1 MKNTTMDLRIKDS
14 VNNIFD
20 GVKPLEMSEF
30 TLLGLM
36 SIVLPYDWQLVMW
49 LMPLLVVNTIVRIV
63 VARRIGNPSLSKGAR
78 WALWLM
84 VAFFAYQL
92 VSMLYTVNQ
101 ADGWDIILRRLP
113 LLLFVLCPLAADS
126 GYLSRDRVRVLMW
139 IFTLSLAVKFIIR
152 FIIMFAESH
161 TFVFGSYFDP
171 VHHTY
176 MAMYLMFVLGFL
188 YDEWL
193 NYRNKMTRTLQLL
206 FCLVVLIMLAYLVMV
221 LSRTGI
227 AGLVVMVFA
236 IIAYHIF
243 GLKEVRRGLLMLA
256 AVAVVGTGV
265 YFILPDSS
273 RRLTQTFEEMSEGD
287 TSDARY
293 LIFGSSLKGISQSL
307 PLGVGIGD
315 KNDVLAKIYEESGED
330 YAIQAQFNSHNIYLD
345 ATLTMG
351 IPGLLLLLAALAV
364 PAVMA
369 WRRRDFILMSLIFSV
384 AFSGLFE
391 AILNRQMGIM
401 FVGLFWMILL
411 ASQIGGALGED
422 KGKLREVKGS

>member
-1 MKNTTMDLRIKDS
+1 MDLRIKDS
-14 VNNIFD
+14 VK
-20 GVKPLEMSEF
+20 GVFGGMKPLEMSEF
-30 TLLGLM
+30 VLMGLM
-36 SIVLPYDWQLVMW
+36 AIVLPYDWQLVMW
-49 LMPLLVVNTIVRIV
+49 LLPLLVVNTIARIFA
-63 VARRIGNPSLSKGAR
+63 ARRIGNPSLSKGAR

-92 VSMLYTVNQ
+92 VSMLYSVNQ
-101 ADGWDIILRRLP
+101 ANGWDMILRRLP
-113 LLLFVLCPLAADS
+113 LLLFVLCALTADS
-126 GYLSRDRVRVLMW
+126 GYLMRSRLRVLMW
-139 IFTLSLAVKFIIR
+139 LFTLSLTVKFIIR
-152 FIIMFAESH
+152 FIVVLAVSH
-161 TFVFGSYFDP
+161 KFVFASSFDP

-176 MAMYLMFVLGFL
+176 VAMYLMFVLGFL

-193 NYRNKMTRTLQLL
+193 NRRKDMSRTVQLL
-206 FCLVVLIMLAYLVMV
+206 FSLVVLIMLAYLVMV

-236 IIAYHIF
+236 IIAYHLF
-243 GLKEVRRGLLMLA
+243 CLKEVRRGMLMLA

-265 YFILPDSS
+265 YFMLPDSA
-273 RRLTQTFEEMSEGD
+273 RRITKTLTEVSDGD
-287 TSDARY
+287 TSDARF
-293 LIFGSSLKGISQSL
+293 LIFSSSLEGIGQNM
-307 PLGVGIGD
+307 PFGTGIGD
-315 KNDVLAKIYEESGED
+315 KEEVLAEIYKAKGKDFTIEKQ
-330 YAIQAQFNSHNIYLD
+330 YNSHNIYLD

-369 WRRRDFILMSLIFSV
+369 WRRRDFILMSLVFSV

-401 FVGLFWMILL
+401 FIGLFWMILL

>member
-1 MKNTTMDLRIKDS
+1 MDLQIKDS
-14 VNNIFD
+14 VNYIF
-20 GVKPLEMSEF
+20 GGMKPLEMSEF
-30 TLLGLM
+30 ILLGLM

-49 LMPLLVVNTIVRIV
+49 LLPLLVVNTIVRIV
-63 VARRIGNPSLSKGAR
+63 AARRIGNPSLSKGAR

-101 ADGWDIILRRLP
+101 ADGWDMILRRLP

-126 GYLSRDRVRVLMW
+126 GYLTRGRVRVLMW
-139 IFTLSLAVKFIIR
+139 IFTLSLALKFIIR
-152 FIIMFAESH
+152 FIIMLVESH
-161 TFVFGSYFDP
+161 KFVFSESFDP

-176 MAMYLMFVLGFL
+176 MAMYLMFVIGFL
-188 YDEWL
+188 YSEWL
-193 NYRNKMTRTLQLL
+193 NHRKEMSRTVLLL

-227 AGLVVMVFA
+227 AGLVVIVFA

-265 YFILPDSS
+265 YFLLPDSS

-307 PLGVGIGD
+307 PWGVGIGD
-315 KNDVLAKIYEESGED
+315 KNDVLAKIYEETGED
-330 YAIQAQFNSHNIYLD
+330 YAIQAQYNSHNIYLD
-345 ATLTMG
+345 AMLTMG

-364 PAVMA
+364 PTVMA
-369 WRRRDFILMSLIFSV
+369 WRRRDFILMSLIFSFG
-384 AFSGLFE
+384 FSGLFE

-401 FVGLFWMILL
+401 FFGLFWMILL
-411 ASQIGGALGED
+411 ASQ
-422 KGKLREVKGS
+422 EVRTEN

>member
-1 MKNTTMDLRIKDS
+1 MDLRIKDS
-14 VNNIFD
+14 VNIIF
-20 GVKPLEMSEF
+20 GGMKPLEMSEF
-30 TLLGLM
+30 ALLGLM
-36 SIVLPYDWQLVMW
+36 TIVLPYDWQLVMW
-49 LMPLLVVNTIVRIV
+49 LLPLLVVNTIVRIV
-63 VARRIGNPSLSKGAR
+63 AARRIGNPSLSKGAR

-101 ADGWDIILRRLP
+101 ADGWDMILRRLP

-126 GYLSRDRVRVLMW
+126 GYLTRGRVRVLMW

-152 FIIMFAESH
+152 FIIMLSESH
-161 TFVFGSYFDP
+161 KFVFAASFDP

-176 MAMYLMFVLGFL
+176 IAMYLMFVIGFL
-188 YDEWL
+188 YSEWL
-193 NYRNKMTRTLQLL
+193 NHRKEMSRTVLLL

-265 YFILPDSS
+265 YFLLPDSS

-307 PLGVGIGD
+307 PWGVGIGD
-315 KNDVLAKIYEESGED
+315 KNDVLAKIYEETGED
-330 YAIQAQFNSHNIYLD
+330 YAIQAQYNSHNIYLD
-345 ATLTMG
+345 AMLTMG

-364 PAVMA
+364 PTVMA
-369 WRRRDFILMSLIFSV
+369 WRRRDFILMSFIFSF

-411 ASQIGGALGED
+411 ASQ
-422 KGKLREVKGS
+422 EVRTEN

>member
-1 MKNTTMDLRIKDS
+1 MDLRIKDS
-14 VNNIFD
+14 INNIF
-20 GVKPLEMSEF
+20 GGMKPLEMSEF
-30 TLLGLM
+30 ALFGLM
-36 SIVLPYDWQLVMW
+36 AIVLSYDWQLVMW
-49 LMPLLVVNTIVRIV
+49 LLPLLVVNTIVRMV
-63 VARRIGNPSLSKGAR
+63 AARRIGNPSLSKGAR
-78 WALWLM
+78 WTLWLV

-92 VSMLYTVNQ
+92 VSMLYTDNKV
-101 ADGWDIILRRLP
+101 DGWDMILRRLP

-126 GYLSRDRVRVLMW
+126 GYLTRNRMRMLMW
-139 IFTLSLAVKFIIR
+139 IFTLSLTVKFIIR
-152 FIIMFAESH
+152 FIVMLAVSH
-161 TFVFGSYFDP
+161 KFVFASSFDP

-193 NYRNKMTRTLQLL
+193 NHRKEMSRTVLLL

-243 GLKEVRRGLLMLA
+243 GLKEVRHGLLMLA

-265 YFILPDSS
+265 YFILPDSA
-273 RRLTQTFEEMSEGD
+273 RRITKTLTEVSDGD
-287 TSDARY
+287 TSDARF
-293 LIFGSSLKGISQSL
+293 LIFSSSLEGIGQNL
-307 PLGVGIGD
+307 PFGAGIGD
-315 KNDVLAKIYEESGED
+315 KEEVLAEIYKAKGKDFTVEKQ
-330 YAIQAQFNSHNIYLD
+330 YNSHNIYLD

-401 FVGLFWMILL
+401 FCGLFLMVAL
-411 ASQIGGALGED
+411 ASQRGGELGED

>member
-1 MKNTTMDLRIKDS
+1 MDLRIKDS
-14 VNNIFD
+14 VNNIF
-20 GVKPLEMSEF
+20 GGMKPLEMSEF
-30 TLLGLM
+30 VLLGLM
-36 SIVLPYDWQLVMW
+36 TIVLPYDWQLVMW

-63 VARRIGNPSLSKGAR
+63 AARCIGNPSLSKGAR

-101 ADGWDIILRRLP
+101 ADGWDMILRRLP

-126 GYLSRDRVRVLMW
+126 GYLTRGRVRVLMW
-139 IFTLSLAVKFIIR
+139 IFTLSLTVKFIIR
-152 FIIMFAESH
+152 FIIMLSESH
-161 TFVFGSYFDP
+161 KFVFAASFDP

-176 MAMYLMFVLGFL
+176 IAMYLMFVMGFL
-188 YDEWL
+188 YSEWL
-193 NYRNKMTRTLQLL
+193 NHRKEMSRMVLLL

-256 AVAVVGTGV
+256 AVAVLGTGV
-265 YFILPDSS
+265 YFLLPDGS

-307 PLGVGIGD
+307 PWGVGIGD
-315 KNDVLAKIYEESGED
+315 KNDVLAKLYEETGED
-330 YAIQAQFNSHNIYLD
+330 YAIQAQYNSHNIYLD
-345 ATLTMG
+345 AMLTMG

-364 PAVMA
+364 PTVMA
-369 WRRRDFILMSLIFSV
+369 WRRRDFILISLIFSF

-411 ASQIGGALGED
+411 ASQ
-422 KGKLREVKGS
+422 EVRTEN

>member
-1 MKNTTMDLRIKDS
+1 MDLQIKDS
-14 VNNIFD
+14 ANNIF
-20 GVKPLEMSEF
+20 GGMKPLEMSEF
-30 TLLGLM
+30 VLLGLM

-49 LMPLLVVNTIVRIV
+49 LMPLLVINTIVRIV
-63 VARRIGNPSLSKGAR
+63 AARRIGNPSLSKGAR

-101 ADGWDIILRRLP
+101 ADGWDMVLRRLP
-113 LLLFVLCPLAADS
+113 LLLFALCPLVTDS

-139 IFTLSLAVKFIIR
+139 IFTLSLTLKFIIR
-152 FIIMFAESH
+152 FIIMLVESH
-161 TFVFGSYFDP
+161 KFVFAASFDP

-176 MAMYLMFVLGFL
+176 IAMYLMFVIGFL
-188 YDEWL
+188 YSEWS
-193 NYRNKMTRTLQLL
+193 NHRKEMSRTVLLL

-256 AVAVVGTGV
+256 AVAVLGTGV
-265 YFILPDSS
+265 YFLLPDSS

-307 PLGVGIGD
+307 PWGVGIGD
-315 KNDVLAKIYEESGED
+315 KNDVLAKIYEETGED
-330 YAIQAQFNSHNIYLD
+330 YAIQAQYNSHNIYLD
-345 ATLTMG
+345 AMLTMG

-364 PAVMA
+364 PTVMA
-369 WRRRDFILMSLIFSV
+369 CRRRDFILMSLIFSF

-401 FVGLFWMILL
+401 FVGLFWMVLL
-411 ASQIGGALGED
+411 ASQ
-422 KGKLREVKGS
+422 EVKTEN

>member
-1 MKNTTMDLRIKDS
+1 MFAKLLIMKNKIADIMNRVFGGL
-14 VNNIFD
+14 
-20 GVKPLEMSEF
+20 KPLEVSEYV
-30 TLLGLM
+30 LLLLM
-36 SIVLPYDWQLVMW
+36 VVVLPYDWQLVMW
-49 LMPLLVVNTIVRIV
+49 LLPLLVVNTIVRMV
-63 VARRIGNPSLSKGAR
+63 AARRIGNPALSKGAR
-78 WALWLM
+78 WTLWLV
-84 VAFFAYQL
+84 VAFFVYQL
-92 VSMLYTVNQ
+92 ISMLYTDNS
-101 ADGWDIILRRLP
+101 ADGWDMIVRRLP
-113 LLLFVLCPLAADS
+113 LLLFVLCPMAADS
-126 GYLSRDRVRVLMW
+126 GYLTRDRLRGLMW
-139 IFTLSLAVKFIIR
+139 FFTLSLAVKFIIR
-152 FIIMFAESH
+152 FIIMLAESH
-161 TFVFGSYFDP
+161 KFVFGSYFEP

-176 MAMYLMFVLGFL
+176 IAMYLMFVLGFL

-193 NYRNKMTRTLQLL
+193 NHRKEMSRTMQQL
-206 FCLVVLIMLAYLVMV
+206 FYLVVLIMLAYLVMV

-243 GLKEVRRGLLMLA
+243 GLNEVRRGLLMLA

-265 YFILPDSS
+265 YFLLPDGS

-293 LIFGSSLKGISQSL
+293 LIFGSSLKGIGQSL

-315 KNDVLAKIYEESGED
+315 KNDVLAKIYEETGED
-330 YAIQAQFNSHNIYLD
+330 YAIQAQYNSHNIYLD
-345 ATLTMG
+345 AMLTMG

-401 FVGLFWMILL
+401 FCGLFLMMVM
-411 ASQIGGALGED
+411 ASQRGE
-422 KGKLREVKGS
+422 LSEVEES

>member
-1 MKNTTMDLRIKDS
+1 MDLRIKDS
-14 VNNIFD
+14 IKNIF
-20 GVKPLEMSEF
+20 GGMKPLEMSEF
-30 TLLGLM
+30 ALFGLM
-36 SIVLPYDWQLVMW
+36 AIVLPYDWQLVMW
-49 LMPLLVVNTIVRIV
+49 LLPLLVVNTIVRMV
-63 VARRIGNPSLSKGAR
+63 AARRIGNPSLSKGAR
-78 WALWLM
+78 WTLWLV

-92 VSMLYTVNQ
+92 VSMLYTDNKV
-101 ADGWDIILRRLP
+101 DGWDMILRRLP
-113 LLLFVLCPLAADS
+113 LLLFVLCPLAADL
-126 GYLSRDRVRVLMW
+126 GYLTRDRQRGLMW
-139 IFTLSLAVKFIIR
+139 FFTLSLVVKFVIR
-152 FIIMFAESH
+152 FIIMLAESH
-161 TFVFGSYFDP
+161 KFVFASSFDP

-176 MAMYLMFVLGFL
+176 IAMYLMFVLGFL

-193 NYRNKMTRTLQLL
+193 GHRKEMSRTVQLL

-265 YFILPDSS
+265 YFLLPDGS

-293 LIFGSSLKGISQSL
+293 LIFGSSLKGIGQSL
-307 PLGVGIGD
+307 PFGVGIGD

-330 YAIQAQFNSHNIYLD
+330 YAIQAQYNSHNIYLD

-401 FVGLFWMILL
+401 FCGLFLMVAL
-411 ASQIGGALGED
+411 ASQRGGELGED

>member
-1 MKNTTMDLRIKDS
+1 MDLQIKDS
-14 VNNIFD
+14 VNNIF
-20 GVKPLEMSEF
+20 GGMKPLEMSEF

-36 SIVLPYDWQLVMW
+36 TIVLPYDWQLVMW

-101 ADGWDIILRRLP
+101 ADGWDMILRRLP
-113 LLLFVLCPLAADS
+113 LLLFALCPLAADS
-126 GYLSRDRVRVLMW
+126 CYLSRDRVRVLMW

-152 FIIMFAESH
+152 FIIMLSESH
-161 TFVFGSYFDP
+161 KFVFAASFDP

-176 MAMYLMFVLGFL
+176 IAMYLMFVIGFL
-188 YDEWL
+188 YSEWL
-193 NYRNKMTRTLQLL
+193 NHRKEMSRTVLLL

-265 YFILPDSS
+265 YFLLPDSS

-293 LIFGSSLKGISQSL
+293 LIFGSSLKGIGQSL
-307 PLGVGIGD
+307 PWGVGIGD
-315 KNDVLAKIYEESGED
+315 KNDVLAKIYEETGED
-330 YAIQAQFNSHNIYLD
+330 YAIQAQYNSHNIYLD
-345 ATLTMG
+345 AMLTMG

-364 PAVMA
+364 PTVMA
-369 WRRRDFILMSLIFSV
+369 WRRRDFILMSFIFSF

-411 ASQIGGALGED
+411 ASQ
-422 KGKLREVKGS
+422 EVRTEN

>member
-1 MKNTTMDLRIKDS
+1 MDLQIKDS
-14 VNNIFD
+14 VNNIF
-20 GVKPLEMSEF
+20 GGMKPLEMSEF
-30 TLLGLM
+30 ALLGLM
-36 SIVLPYDWQLVMW
+36 TIVLPYDWQLVMW

-63 VARRIGNPSLSKGAR
+63 VAHRFGNPSLSKGAR
-78 WALWLM
+78 WSLWLM

-101 ADGWDIILRRLP
+101 ADGWDMILRRLP
-113 LLLFVLCPLAADS
+113 LLLFVLCPLVTDS
-126 GYLSRDRVRVLMW
+126 GYLTRGRVRVLMW
-139 IFTLSLAVKFIIR
+139 IFTLSLTVKFIIR
-152 FIIMFAESH
+152 FIIMLAESH
-161 TFVFGSYFDP
+161 KIVFSVSFDL

-176 MAMYLMFVLGFL
+176 MAMYLMFVIGFL
-188 YDEWL
+188 YSEWL
-193 NYRNKMTRTLQLL
+193 NHRKEMSRTVQLL
-206 FCLVVLIMLAYLVMV
+206 FYLVVLIMLAYLVMV

-256 AVAVVGTGV
+256 AVAVLGTGV
-265 YFILPDSS
+265 YFLLPDSS

-307 PLGVGIGD
+307 PWGVGIGD
-315 KNDVLAKIYEESGED
+315 KNDVLSKIYEETGED
-330 YAIQAQFNSHNIYLD
+330 YAIQAQYNSHNIYLD
-345 ATLTMG
+345 AMLTMG
-351 IPGLLLLLAALAV
+351 IPGLLLLLAVLAV
-364 PAVMA
+364 PTVMA
-369 WRRRDFILMSLIFSV
+369 WRRRDFILISLIFSF

-411 ASQIGGALGED
+411 ARQIGEALGED
-422 KGKLREVKGS
+422 KGKIKGS

>member
-1 MKNTTMDLRIKDS
+1 MDLRIKDS
-14 VNNIFD
+14 VNNIF
-20 GVKPLEMSEF
+20 GGMKPLEMSEF
-30 TLLGLM
+30 ALLGLM

-49 LMPLLVVNTIVRIV
+49 LLPLLVVNTIVRIV

-84 VAFFAYQL
+84 VTFFAYQL

-101 ADGWDIILRRLP
+101 ADGWDMILRRLP
-113 LLLFVLCPLAADS
+113 LLLFALCPLAADS
-126 GYLSRDRVRVLMW
+126 GYLTRGRVRVLMW
-139 IFTLSLAVKFIIR
+139 IFTLSLTVKFIIR
-152 FIIMFAESH
+152 FIIMLVESH
-161 TFVFGSYFDP
+161 KFVFAASFDP

-176 MAMYLMFVLGFL
+176 IAMYLMFVIGFL
-188 YDEWL
+188 YSEWL
-193 NYRNKMTRTLQLL
+193 NHRKEMSRMVQLL

-265 YFILPDSS
+265 YFLLPDSS

-307 PLGVGIGD
+307 PWGVGIGD
-315 KNDVLAKIYEESGED
+315 KNDVLSKIYEETGED
-330 YAIQAQFNSHNIYLD
+330 YAIQAQYNSHNIYLD
-345 ATLTMG
+345 AMLTMG
-351 IPGLLLLLAALAV
+351 IPGLLLLLAVLAV
-364 PAVMA
+364 PTVMA
-369 WRRRDFILMSLIFSV
+369 WRRRDFILMSLIFSF

-411 ASQIGGALGED
+411 ASQ
-422 KGKLREVKGS
+422 EVRTEN

>member
-1 MKNTTMDLRIKDS
+1 MDLRIKDS
-14 VNNIFD
+14 VNNIF
-20 GVKPLEMSEF
+20 GGMKPLEMSEF
-30 TLLGLM
+30 ALLGLM

-63 VARRIGNPSLSKGAR
+63 AARRIGNPSLSKGAR

-101 ADGWDIILRRLP
+101 ADGWDMILRRLP
-113 LLLFVLCPLAADS
+113 LLLFVLCPLVTDS
-126 GYLSRDRVRVLMW
+126 GYLSRGRVRVLMW
-139 IFTLSLAVKFIIR
+139 IFTLSLTVKFIIR
-152 FIIMFAESH
+152 FIIMLAVSH
-161 TFVFGSYFDP
+161 KFVFASSFDL

-176 MAMYLMFVLGFL
+176 IAMYLMFVIGFL
-188 YDEWL
+188 YSEWL
-193 NYRNKMTRTLQLL
+193 NHRKEMSRTVQLL
-206 FCLVVLIMLAYLVMV
+206 FYLVVLIMLAYLVMV

-256 AVAVVGTGV
+256 AVAVLGTGV
-265 YFILPDSS
+265 YFMLPDSS

-307 PLGVGIGD
+307 PWGVGIGD
-315 KNDVLAKIYEESGED
+315 KNDVLAKIYEETGED
-330 YAIQAQFNSHNIYLD
+330 YAIQAQYNSHNIYLD
-345 ATLTMG
+345 AMLTMG

-364 PAVMA
+364 PTVMA
-369 WRRRDFILMSLIFSV
+369 WRRRDFILMSFIFSF

-411 ASQIGGALGED
+411 ASQ
-422 KGKLREVKGS
+422 EVRTEN

>member
-161 TFVFGSYFDP
+161 KFVFGSYFDP

>member
-1 MKNTTMDLRIKDS
+1 MDLRIKDS
-14 VNNIFD
+14 VNNIF
-20 GVKPLEMSEF
+20 GGMKPLEMSEF
-30 TLLGLM
+30 ALLGLM

-49 LMPLLVVNTIVRIV
+49 LLPLLVVNTIVRIV
-63 VARRIGNPSLSKGAR
+63 AARRIGNPSLSKGAR
-78 WALWLM
+78 WAIWLM

-101 ADGWDIILRRLP
+101 ADGWDMILRRLP

-126 GYLSRDRVRVLMW
+126 GYLTRGRVRVLMW
-139 IFTLSLAVKFIIR
+139 IFTLSLTVKFIIR
-152 FIIMFAESH
+152 FIIMLAESH
-161 TFVFGSYFDP
+161 KFVFASSFDP

-176 MAMYLMFVLGFL
+176 IAMYLMFVIGFL
-188 YDEWL
+188 YSEWL
-193 NYRNKMTRTLQLL
+193 NYRNKMTRTVLLL
-206 FCLVVLIMLAYLVMV
+206 FYLVVLIMLAYLVMV

-256 AVAVVGTGV
+256 AVAVLGTGV
-265 YFILPDSS
+265 YFLLPDSS

-307 PLGVGIGD
+307 PWGVGIGD
-315 KNDVLAKIYEESGED
+315 KNDVLAKIYEETGED
-330 YAIQAQFNSHNIYLD
+330 YAIQAQYNSHNIYLD
-345 ATLTMG
+345 AMLTMG
-351 IPGLLLLLAALAV
+351 LPGLLLLLAALAV
-364 PAVMA
+364 PTVMA
-369 WRRRDFILMSLIFSV
+369 WRRRDFILMSFIFSF

-401 FVGLFWMILL
+401 FVGLFWIILL
-411 ASQIGGALGED
+411 ASQ
-422 KGKLREVKGS
+422 EVRTEN

>member
-1 MKNTTMDLRIKDS
+1 MDLRIKDS
-14 VNNIFD
+14 INNIY
-20 GVKPLEMSEF
+20 GGMKPLEMSEF
-30 TLLGLM
+30 ILFGLM
-36 SIVLPYDWQLVMW
+36 AIVLPYDWQLVMW
-49 LMPLLVVNTIVRIV
+49 LLPLLVVNKIVRMV
-63 VARRIGNPSLSKGAR
+63 AARRIGNPSLSKGAR
-78 WALWLM
+78 WTLWLV

-92 VSMLYTVNQ
+92 VSMLYTDNS
-101 ADGWDIILRRLP
+101 ADGWDMILRRLP

-126 GYLSRDRVRVLMW
+126 GHLTRNRMRMLMW
-139 IFTLSLAVKFIIR
+139 IFTLSLVVKFVIR
-152 FIIMFAESH
+152 FIVMLAVSH
-161 TFVFGSYFDP
+161 KFVFASSFDP

-193 NYRNKMTRTLQLL
+193 NHRKEMSRTMQLL
-206 FCLVVLIMLAYLVMV
+206 FYFVVLIMLAYLVMV

-265 YFILPDSS
+265 YSLLPDGS

-293 LIFGSSLKGISQSL
+293 LIFGSSLKGIGQSL

-401 FVGLFWMILL
+401 FCGLFLMVAL
-411 ASQIGGALGED
+411 ASQRGGELG
-422 KGKLREVKGS
+422 EVKGS

>member
-1 MKNTTMDLRIKDS
+1 MDLRIKDS

-20 GVKPLEMSEF
+20 GVKPLEMSDF
-30 TLLGLM
+30 TLLGLR

-101 ADGWDIILRRLP
+101 ADGWDMILRRLP
-113 LLLFVLCPLAADS
+113 LLLFALCPLAADS

-152 FIIMFAESH
+152 FIIMLSESH
-161 TFVFGSYFDP
+161 KFVFAASFDP

-176 MAMYLMFVLGFL
+176 IAMYLMFVIGFL
-188 YDEWL
+188 YSEWL
-193 NYRNKMTRTLQLL
+193 NHRKEMSRTVLLL

-265 YFILPDSS
+265 YFLLPDSS

-293 LIFGSSLKGISQSL
+293 LIFGSSLKGIGQSL
-307 PLGVGIGD
+307 PWGVGIGD
-315 KNDVLAKIYEESGED
+315 KNDVLAKIYEETGED
-330 YAIQAQFNSHNIYLD
+330 YAIQAQYNSHNIYLD
-345 ATLTMG
+345 AMLTMG

-364 PAVMA
+364 PTVMA
-369 WRRRDFILMSLIFSV
+369 WRRRDFILMSFIFSF

-411 ASQIGGALGED
+411 ASQ
-422 KGKLREVKGS
+422 EVRTEN

>member
-1 MKNTTMDLRIKDS
+1 MDLRIKDS

-101 ADGWDIILRRLP
+101 ADGWDMILRRLP
-113 LLLFVLCPLAADS
+113 LLLFALCPLAADS

-152 FIIMFAESH
+152 FIIMLSESH
-161 TFVFGSYFDP
+161 KFVFAASFDP

-176 MAMYLMFVLGFL
+176 IAMYLMFVIGFL
-188 YDEWL
+188 YSEWL
-193 NYRNKMTRTLQLL
+193 NHRKEMSRTVLLL

-265 YFILPDSS
+265 YFLLPDSS

-293 LIFGSSLKGISQSL
+293 LIFGSSLKGIGQSL
-307 PLGVGIGD
+307 PWGVGIGD
-315 KNDVLAKIYEESGED
+315 KNDVLAKIYEETGED
-330 YAIQAQFNSHNIYLD
+330 YAIQAQYNSHNIYLD
-345 ATLTMG
+345 AMLTMG

-364 PAVMA
+364 PTVMA
-369 WRRRDFILMSLIFSV
+369 WRRRDFILMSFIFSF

-411 ASQIGGALGED
+411 ASQ
-422 KGKLREVKGS
+422 EVRTEN

>member
-1 MKNTTMDLRIKDS
+1 MDLRIKDS
-14 VNNIFD
+14 VNNIF
-20 GVKPLEMSEF
+20 GGMKPLEMSEF
-30 TLLGLM
+30 ALLGLM
-36 SIVLPYDWQLVMW
+36 TIVLPYDWQLVMW

-63 VARRIGNPSLSKGAR
+63 AARRIGNPSLSKGAR
-78 WALWLM
+78 WSLWLM

-101 ADGWDIILRRLP
+101 ADGWDMILRRLP

-126 GYLSRDRVRVLMW
+126 GHLTRSRVRVLMW
-139 IFTLSLAVKFIIR
+139 IFTLSLALKFIIR
-152 FIIMFAESH
+152 FIIMLAESH
-161 TFVFGSYFDP
+161 KIVFSESFDP

-206 FCLVVLIMLAYLVMV
+206 FYLVVLIMLAYLVMV

-227 AGLVVMVFA
+227 AGLVVMIFA

-243 GLKEVRRGLLMLA
+243 GLKEVRRGLLMLF

-265 YFILPDSS
+265 YFLLPDSS

-315 KNDVLAKIYEESGED
+315 KNDVLAKIYEETGED
-330 YAIQAQFNSHNIYLD
+330 YAIQAQYNSHNIYLD

-364 PAVMA
+364 PTVMA
-369 WRRRDFILMSLIFSV
+369 WRKRDLILISLIFSF

-411 ASQIGGALGED
+411 SSQ
-422 KGKLREVKGS
+422 EVRTEN

>member
-1 MKNTTMDLRIKDS
+1 MDLRIKDS
-14 VNNIFD
+14 VNNIF
-20 GVKPLEMSEF
+20 GGMKPLEMSEF
-30 TLLGLM
+30 VLLGLM
-36 SIVLPYDWQLVMW
+36 TIVLPYDWQLVMW
-49 LMPLLVVNTIVRIV
+49 LLPLLVVNTIVRIV
-63 VARRIGNPSLSKGAR
+63 AARRIGNPSLPKGAR

-101 ADGWDIILRRLP
+101 ADGWDMILRRLP
-113 LLLFVLCPLAADS
+113 FLLFALCPLAADS
-126 GYLSRDRVRVLMW
+126 GYLSRGRVRVLMW
-139 IFTLSLAVKFIIR
+139 IFTLSLTVKFFIR
-152 FIIMFAESH
+152 FIIMLSESHKFVFAES
-161 TFVFGSYFDP
+161 FDP

-176 MAMYLMFVLGFL
+176 MAMYLMFVIGFL
-188 YDEWL
+188 YSEWL
-193 NYRNKMTRTLQLL
+193 NHRKEMSRTVLLL

-227 AGLVVMVFA
+227 AGLVVIVFA

-265 YFILPDSS
+265 YFMLPDSS

-293 LIFGSSLKGISQSL
+293 LIFGSSLKGIGQSL
-307 PLGVGIGD
+307 PWGVGIGD
-315 KNDVLAKIYEESGED
+315 KNDVLAKIYEETGED
-330 YAIQAQFNSHNIYLD
+330 YAIQAQYNSHNIYLD
-345 ATLTMG
+345 AMLTMG

-364 PAVMA
+364 PTVMA
-369 WRRRDFILMSLIFSV
+369 WRRRDFILISLIFSF

-401 FVGLFWMILL
+401 FVGLFCMILL

>member
-1 MKNTTMDLRIKDS
+1 MDLQIKDS
-14 VNNIFD
+14 VNYIF
-20 GVKPLEMSEF
+20 GSMKPLEMSEF
-30 TLLGLM
+30 ALLGLM
-36 SIVLPYDWQLVMW
+36 SVVLPYDWQLVMW
-49 LMPLLVVNTIVRIV
+49 LLPLLVVNTIVRIV
-63 VARRIGNPSLSKGAR
+63 AARHIGNPSLSKGAR

-101 ADGWDIILRRLP
+101 ADGWDMILRRLP
-113 LLLFVLCPLAADS
+113 LLLFALCPLVTDS
-126 GYLSRDRVRVLMW
+126 GYLTRGRVRVLMW
-139 IFTLSLAVKFIIR
+139 IFTLSLTVKFIIR
-152 FIIMFAESH
+152 FIIMLAESHKFVFAES
-161 TFVFGSYFDP
+161 FDP

-176 MAMYLMFVLGFL
+176 MAMYLMFVIGFL
-188 YDEWL
+188 YSEWL
-193 NYRNKMTRTLQLL
+193 NHRKEMSRTVQLL
-206 FCLVVLIMLAYLVMV
+206 FYLVVLIMLAYLVMV

-256 AVAVVGTGV
+256 AVAVLGTGV
-265 YFILPDSS
+265 YFMLPDSS

-307 PLGVGIGD
+307 PWGVGIGD
-315 KNDVLAKIYEESGED
+315 KNDVLSKIYEETGED
-330 YAIQAQFNSHNIYLD
+330 YAIQAQYNSHNIYLD
-345 ATLTMG
+345 AMLTMG
-351 IPGLLLLLAALAV
+351 IPGLLLLLAALAE
-364 PAVMA
+364 PTVMA
-369 WRRRDFILMSLIFSV
+369 WRRRDFILMSFIFSF

-411 ASQIGGALGED
+411 ASRIGGALGED

>member
-1 MKNTTMDLRIKDS
+1 MDLQIKDS
-14 VNNIFD
+14 VNNIF
-20 GVKPLEMSEF
+20 GGMKPLEMSEF
-30 TLLGLM
+30 ALFGLM

-49 LMPLLVVNTIVRIV
+49 LLPLLVINTIVRIV
-63 VARRIGNPSLSKGAR
+63 AARRIGNPSLSKGAR

-101 ADGWDIILRRLP
+101 ADGWDMILRRLP

-126 GYLSRDRVRVLMW
+126 GYLSRGRMRVLMW
-139 IFTLSLAVKFIIR
+139 FFTLSLAVKFIIR
-152 FIIMFAESH
+152 FIIMLAVSH
-161 TFVFGSYFDP
+161 KFVFASSFDT

-176 MAMYLMFVLGFL
+176 IAMYLMFVIGFL
-188 YDEWL
+188 YSEWL
-193 NYRNKMTRTLQLL
+193 NHRKEMSRTVLLL

-265 YFILPDSS
+265 YFLLPDSS

-307 PLGVGIGD
+307 PWGVGIGD
-315 KNDVLAKIYEESGED
+315 KNDVLAKIYEETGED
-330 YAIQAQFNSHNIYLD
+330 YAIQAQYNSHNIYLD
-345 ATLTMG
+345 AMLTMG

-364 PAVMA
+364 PTVMA
-369 WRRRDFILMSLIFSV
+369 WRRRDFILMSLIFSF

-411 ASQIGGALGED
+411 ASQ
-422 KGKLREVKGS
+422 EVRTEN

>member
-1 MKNTTMDLRIKDS
+1 MDLQIKDS
-14 VNNIFD
+14 VNNIF
-20 GVKPLEMSEF
+20 GGMKPLEMSEF
-30 TLLGLM
+30 ALLGLM
-36 SIVLPYDWQLVMW
+36 TIVLPYDWQLVMW

-101 ADGWDIILRRLP
+101 VDGWDMILRRLP
-113 LLLFVLCPLAADS
+113 LLLFVLCPMAADS
-126 GYLSRDRVRVLMW
+126 GHLTRGRVRVLMW

-152 FIIMFAESH
+152 FIIMLSESH
-161 TFVFGSYFDP
+161 KFVFAASFDP

-176 MAMYLMFVLGFL
+176 IAMYLMFVIGFL
-188 YDEWL
+188 YSEWL
-193 NYRNKMTRTLQLL
+193 NHRKEMSRMVLL
-206 FCLVVLIMLAYLVMV
+206 LLCLVVLIMLAYLVMV

-243 GLKEVRRGLLMLA
+243 GLKEVRRGLLMLF

-265 YFILPDSS
+265 YFMLPDSS

-307 PLGVGIGD
+307 PWGVGIGD
-315 KNDVLAKIYEESGED
+315 KNDVLAKIYEETGED
-330 YAIQAQFNSHNIYLD
+330 YAIQAQYNSHNIYLD

-364 PAVMA
+364 PTVMA
-369 WRRRDFILMSLIFSV
+369 WRRRDFILMSLIFSF

-411 ASQIGGALGED
+411 ASQ
-422 KGKLREVKGS
+422 EVRTEN

>member
-1 MKNTTMDLRIKDS
+1 MDLRIKDS
-14 VNNIFD
+14 VNNIF
-20 GVKPLEMSEF
+20 GGMKPLEMSEF
-30 TLLGLM
+30 ALLGLM
-36 SIVLPYDWQLVMW
+36 TIVLPYDWQLVMW

-63 VARRIGNPSLSKGAR
+63 VARRFGNPSLSKGAR
-78 WALWLM
+78 WSLWLM

-101 ADGWDIILRRLP
+101 ADGWDMILRRLP
-113 LLLFVLCPLAADS
+113 LLLFVLCPLVTDS
-126 GYLSRDRVRVLMW
+126 GYLTRGRVRVLMW
-139 IFTLSLAVKFIIR
+139 IFTLSLTVKFIIR
-152 FIIMFAESH
+152 FIIMLSVSHKFVFAES
-161 TFVFGSYFDP
+161 FDP

-176 MAMYLMFVLGFL
+176 MAMYLMFVIGFL
-188 YDEWL
+188 YSEWL
-193 NYRNKMTRTLQLL
+193 NHRKEMSRTVQLL

-265 YFILPDSS
+265 YFMLPDSS

-307 PLGVGIGD
+307 PWGVGIGD
-315 KNDVLAKIYEESGED
+315 KNDVLAKIYEETGDD

-364 PAVMA
+364 PTVMA
-369 WRRRDFILMSLIFSV
+369 WRRRDFILMSFIFSF

-401 FVGLFWMILL
+401 FVGLFWMVLL
-411 ASQIGGALGED
+411 ASQ
-422 KGKLREVKGS
+422 EVRTEN

>member
-1 MKNTTMDLRIKDS
+1 MDLRIKDS
-14 VNNIFD
+14 VNNIF
-20 GVKPLEMSEF
+20 GGMKPLEMSEF
-30 TLLGLM
+30 ALLGLM
-36 SIVLPYDWQLVMW
+36 TIVLPYDWQLVMW
-49 LMPLLVVNTIVRIV
+49 LLPLLVVNTIVRIV

-101 ADGWDIILRRLP
+101 ADGWDMILRRLP

-126 GYLSRDRVRVLMW
+126 GYLTRGRVRVLMW

-152 FIIMFAESH
+152 FIIMLAESH
-161 TFVFGSYFDP
+161 KFVFAASFDP

-176 MAMYLMFVLGFL
+176 IAMYLMFVIGFL
-188 YDEWL
+188 YSEWL
-193 NYRNKMTRTLQLL
+193 NHRKEMSRTVQLL
-206 FCLVVLIMLAYLVMV
+206 FYLVVLIMLAYLVMV

-265 YFILPDSS
+265 YFLLPDSS

-307 PLGVGIGD
+307 PWGVGIGD
-315 KNDVLAKIYEESGED
+315 KNDVLAKIYEETGED
-330 YAIQAQFNSHNIYLD
+330 YAIQAQYNSHNIYLD
-345 ATLTMG
+345 AMLTMG

-364 PAVMA
+364 PTVMA
-369 WRRRDFILMSLIFSV
+369 WRRRDFILISLIFSF

-401 FVGLFWMILL
+401 FVGLFWMVLL
-411 ASQIGGALGED
+411 ASQ
-422 KGKLREVKGS
+422 EVRTEN

>member
-1 MKNTTMDLRIKDS
+1 MDLRIKDS

-161 TFVFGSYFDP
+161 KFVFGSYFDP

>member
-1 MKNTTMDLRIKDS
+1 MDLQIKDS
-14 VNNIFD
+14 VNNIF
-20 GVKPLEMSEF
+20 GGMKPLEMSEF

-78 WALWLM
+78 WSLWLM

-101 ADGWDIILRRLP
+101 ADGWDMILRRLP

-126 GYLSRDRVRVLMW
+126 GYLTRGRVRVLMW

-152 FIIMFAESH
+152 FIIMLAVSH
-161 TFVFGSYFDP
+161 KFVFAASFDP

-176 MAMYLMFVLGFL
+176 IAMYLMFVIGIL
-188 YDEWL
+188 YSEWL
-193 NYRNKMTRTLQLL
+193 NHRKEMSRTVLLL

-256 AVAVVGTGV
+256 AVAVLGTGV
-265 YFILPDSS
+265 YLMLPDGL

-307 PLGVGIGD
+307 PFGVGIGD
-315 KNDVLAKIYEESGED
+315 KNDVLAKIYEETGED
-330 YAIQAQFNSHNIYLD
+330 YAIQAQYNSHNIYLD
-345 ATLTMG
+345 AMLTMG

-364 PAVMA
+364 PTVMA
-369 WRRRDFILMSLIFSV
+369 WRRRDFILISLIFSV

-401 FVGLFWMILL
+401 FVGLFWMVLL
-411 ASQIGGALGED
+411 ASQ
-422 KGKLREVKGS
+422 EVRTEN

>member
-1 MKNTTMDLRIKDS
+1 MDLRIKDS
-14 VNNIFD
+14 VNNIF
-20 GVKPLEMSEF
+20 GGMKPLEMSEF
-30 TLLGLM
+30 VLLGLM
-36 SIVLPYDWQLVMW
+36 TIVLPYDWQLVMW

-63 VARRIGNPSLSKGAR
+63 AARCIGNPSLSKGAR

-101 ADGWDIILRRLP
+101 ADGWGMILRRLP
-113 LLLFVLCPLAADS
+113 LLLFALCPLAADF
-126 GYLSRDRVRVLMW
+126 GYLTRGRVRVLMW

-152 FIIMFAESH
+152 FIIMLSESH
-161 TFVFGSYFDP
+161 KFVFAASFDP

-176 MAMYLMFVLGFL
+176 IAMYLMFVMGFL
-188 YDEWL
+188 YSEWL
-193 NYRNKMTRTLQLL
+193 NHRKEMSRMVLLL

-256 AVAVVGTGV
+256 AVAVLGTGV
-265 YFILPDSS
+265 YFLLPDGS

-307 PLGVGIGD
+307 PWGVGIGD
-315 KNDVLAKIYEESGED
+315 KNDVLAKLYEETGED
-330 YAIQAQFNSHNIYLD
+330 YAIQAQYNSHNIYLD
-345 ATLTMG
+345 AMLTMG

-364 PAVMA
+364 PTVMA
-369 WRRRDFILMSLIFSV
+369 WRRRDFILMSLIFSF

-411 ASQIGGALGED
+411 ASQ
-422 KGKLREVKGS
+422 EVRTEN

>member
-1 MKNTTMDLRIKDS
+1 MDLQIKDS
-14 VNNIFD
+14 VNNIF
-20 GVKPLEMSEF
+20 GGMKPLEMSEF
-30 TLLGLM
+30 VLLGLM
-36 SIVLPYDWQLVMW
+36 TIVLPYDWQLVMW
-49 LMPLLVVNTIVRIV
+49 LLPLLVINTIVRIV
-63 VARRIGNPSLSKGAR
+63 AARRIGNPSLPKGAR
-78 WALWLM
+78 WSLWLM

-101 ADGWDIILRRLP
+101 ADGWDMILRRLP
-113 LLLFVLCPLAADS
+113 LLLFALCPLTADS

-152 FIIMFAESH
+152 FIIMLVESH
-161 TFVFGSYFDP
+161 KFVFAASFDP

-176 MAMYLMFVLGFL
+176 IAMYLMFVIGFL
-188 YDEWL
+188 YSEWL
-193 NYRNKMTRTLQLL
+193 NHRKEMSRMVQLL

-265 YFILPDSS
+265 YFMLPDGL

-307 PLGVGIGD
+307 PWGVGIGD
-315 KNDVLAKIYEESGED
+315 KNDVLAKIYEETGED
-330 YAIQAQFNSHNIYLD
+330 YAIQAQYNSHNIYLD

-364 PAVMA
+364 PTVMA
-369 WRRRDFILMSLIFSV
+369 WRRRDFILISLIFSF

-411 ASQIGGALGED
+411 ASQ
-422 KGKLREVKGS
+422 EVRTEN

>member
-1 MKNTTMDLRIKDS
+1 MDLRIKDS
-14 VNNIFD
+14 INNIF
-20 GVKPLEMSEF
+20 GGMKPLEMSEF
-30 TLLGLM
+30 ALLGLM
-36 SIVLPYDWQLVMW
+36 TIVLPYDWQLVMW
-49 LMPLLVVNTIVRIV
+49 LMPLLVVNTIVRIF

-101 ADGWDIILRRLP
+101 ADGWDMILRRLP
-113 LLLFVLCPLAADS
+113 LLLFVLCPLVTDS
-126 GYLSRDRVRVLMW
+126 GYLTRGRMRVLMW
-139 IFTLSLAVKFIIR
+139 LFTLSLTVKFIIR
-152 FIIMFAESH
+152 FIIMLSGSH
-161 TFVFGSYFDP
+161 KFVFAASFDP

-176 MAMYLMFVLGFL
+176 IAMYLMFVLGFL

-193 NYRNKMTRTLQLL
+193 NYRNKMTRTVLLL

-243 GLKEVRRGLLMLA
+243 GLKEVRRGLLILA
-256 AVAVVGTGV
+256 AVAVLGTGV
-265 YFILPDSS
+265 YFLLPDSS

-307 PLGVGIGD
+307 PWGVGIGD
-315 KNDVLAKIYEESGED
+315 KNDVLAKIYEETGED
-330 YAIQAQFNSHNIYLD
+330 YAIQAQYNSHNIYLD
-345 ATLTMG
+345 AMLTMG

-364 PAVMA
+364 PTVMA
-369 WRRRDFILMSLIFSV
+369 WRRRDFILMSLIFSF

-411 ASQIGGALGED
+411 ASQ
-422 KGKLREVKGS
+422 EVRTEN

>member
-1 MKNTTMDLRIKDS
+1 MDLRIKDS
-14 VNNIFD
+14 VNNIF
-20 GVKPLEMSEF
+20 GGMKPLEMSEF
-30 TLLGLM
+30 ALLGLM

-49 LMPLLVVNTIVRIV
+49 LLPLLVVNTIVRIV
-63 VARRIGNPSLSKGAR
+63 AARHIGNPSLSKGAR

-101 ADGWDIILRRLP
+101 ADGWDMILRRLP
-113 LLLFVLCPLAADS
+113 LLLFALCPLVTDS
-126 GYLSRDRVRVLMW
+126 GYLTRGRVRVLMW
-139 IFTLSLAVKFIIR
+139 IFTLSLTVKFIIR
-152 FIIMFAESH
+152 FIIMLAESHKFVFAES
-161 TFVFGSYFDP
+161 FDP

-176 MAMYLMFVLGFL
+176 MAMYLMFVIGFL
-188 YDEWL
+188 YSEWL
-193 NYRNKMTRTLQLL
+193 NHRKEMSRTVQLL
-206 FCLVVLIMLAYLVMV
+206 FYLVVLIMLAYLVMV

-256 AVAVVGTGV
+256 AVAVLGTGV
-265 YFILPDSS
+265 YFMLPDSS

-307 PLGVGIGD
+307 PWGVGIGD
-315 KNDVLAKIYEESGED
+315 KNDVLAKIYEETGED
-330 YAIQAQFNSHNIYLD
+330 YAIQAQYNSHNIYLD
-345 ATLTMG
+345 AMLTMG
-351 IPGLLLLLAALAV
+351 IPGLLLLLAALAE
-364 PAVMA
+364 PTVMA
-369 WRRRDFILMSLIFSV
+369 WRRRDFILMSFIFSF

-411 ASQIGGALGED
+411 ASRIGGALGED

>member
-1 MKNTTMDLRIKDS
+1 MDLQIKDS
-14 VNNIFD
+14 VNNIF
-20 GVKPLEMSEF
+20 GGMKPLEMSEF
-30 TLLGLM
+30 ALLGLM

-49 LMPLLVVNTIVRIV
+49 LLPLLVVNTIVRIV
-63 VARRIGNPSLSKGAR
+63 AARRIGNPSLSKGAR
-78 WALWLM
+78 WSLWLM

-101 ADGWDIILRRLP
+101 ADGWDMILRRLP

-126 GYLSRDRVRVLMW
+126 GYLTRGRVRVLMW
-139 IFTLSLAVKFIIR
+139 IFTLSLVLKFIIR
-152 FIIMFAESH
+152 FIIMLAESH
-161 TFVFGSYFDP
+161 KFVFAASFDP

-176 MAMYLMFVLGFL
+176 IAMYLMFVIGFL
-188 YDEWL
+188 YSEWL
-193 NYRNKMTRTLQLL
+193 NHRKEMSRTVLLL

-243 GLKEVRRGLLMLA
+243 GLKEVRRGLLMLF
-256 AVAVVGTGV
+256 AVAVLGTGV
-265 YFILPDSS
+265 YFLLPDSS

-307 PLGVGIGD
+307 PWGVGIGD
-315 KNDVLAKIYEESGED
+315 KNDVLAKIYEETGDD

-345 ATLTMG
+345 AMLTMG

-364 PAVMA
+364 PTVMA
-369 WRRRDFILMSLIFSV
+369 WRRRDFILMSLIFSF

-411 ASQIGGALGED
+411 ASQ
-422 KGKLREVKGS
+422 EVRTEN

>member
-1 MKNTTMDLRIKDS
+1 MDLRIKDS

>member
-1 MKNTTMDLRIKDS
+1 MDLRIKDS
-14 VNNIFD
+14 VNNIF
-20 GVKPLEMSEF
+20 GGMKPLEMSEF

-49 LMPLLVVNTIVRIV
+49 LLPLLVVNTIVRIV
-63 VARRIGNPSLSKGAR
+63 AARRIGNPSLSKGAR

-101 ADGWDIILRRLP
+101 ADGWDMILRRLP
-113 LLLFVLCPLAADS
+113 LLLFALCPLVADS

-139 IFTLSLAVKFIIR
+139 FFTLSLAVKFIIR
-152 FIIMFAESH
+152 FIIMLVESH
-161 TFVFGSYFDP
+161 KFVFAASFDP

-176 MAMYLMFVLGFL
+176 IAMYLMFVIGFL
-188 YDEWL
+188 YSEWL
-193 NYRNKMTRTLQLL
+193 NHRKEMSRMVQLL

-256 AVAVVGTGV
+256 AVAVLGTGV
-265 YFILPDSS
+265 YFLLPDSS

-307 PLGVGIGD
+307 PWGVGIGD
-315 KNDVLAKIYEESGED
+315 KNDVLAKIYEETGED
-330 YAIQAQFNSHNIYLD
+330 YAIQAQYNSHNIYLD
-345 ATLTMG
+345 AMLTMG

-364 PAVMA
+364 PTVMA
-369 WRRRDFILMSLIFSV
+369 WRRRDFILMSLIFSF

-391 AILNRQMGIM
+391 AILNRQMGIT

-411 ASQIGGALGED
+411 ASQ
-422 KGKLREVKGS
+422 EVRMEN